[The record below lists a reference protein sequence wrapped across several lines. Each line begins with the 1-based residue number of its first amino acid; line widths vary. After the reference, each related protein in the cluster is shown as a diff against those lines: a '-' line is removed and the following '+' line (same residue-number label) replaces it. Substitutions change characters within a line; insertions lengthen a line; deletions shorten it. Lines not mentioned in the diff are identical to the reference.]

1 MKRDSPDAHDA
12 PPAPHAPGERY
23 VKPRIRK
30 ERDAAAR
37 AAALANVDPAR
48 TVVAQLKSHE
58 DGAVL
63 GPLLNLP
70 ATSTVSQLAEIVN
83 QLLNNDDELPYSF
96 FVDGKELSSSIHE
109 DIIVNQGK
117 SAEEMI
123 VISYSP
129 QAVFKV
135 RTVTRCSS
143 SLNGHTEA
151 VLIVCFSPDGSM
163 LATGSGDTTIRIWD
177 LNTETP
183 KFTLQ
188 GHTNWVQMLAWSPDA
203 KMLASGSMDK
213 TVRLWDPKTGK
224 ALGDALKSHSQLI
237 TGISWEPMHRNAQC
251 SRFATS
257 SKDSSIKV
265 WNALTRQVLF
275 TMTSHTAPATCV
287 KWGGAG
293 FIYSASRDKT
303 VRVWNAADGKLV
315 RVLEGHGH
323 WVNSIALSTDFLCRT
338 GPWDHTGRKYATA
351 EEAHAAAVARY
362 DNEKGASE
370 RVASCSDD
378 FTIFLWNPEV
388 GKKPIARLTGH
399 MQLVNHIS
407 FSPDGRTLASA
418 SFDKS
423 VKLWDGISGK
433 FIDTLRG
440 HVGAVYQVTF
450 SSDSRQVLS
459 GSRDSTLKVFDLKTK
474 KLKMDLPGHADEVF
488 SVDWSP
494 GGDKVASGGKDRV
507 VKM

>member
-1 MKRDSPDAHDA
+1 MKHRMDDE
-12 PPAPHAPGERY
+12 PAPQALTPGERY
-23 VKPRIRK
+23 VKPRIK
-30 ERDAAAR
+30 KQLDKAARDAA
-37 AAALANVDPAR
+37 LADIDPDR
-48 TVVAQLKSHE
+48 KIVAQLKSDE
-58 DGAVL
+58 DDSVL

-70 ATSTVSQLAEIVN
+70 VGSTIQQLAEIVN
-83 QLLNNDDELPYSF
+83 QLLQNEDPLPYAF
-96 FVDGKELSSSIHE
+96 FVDSKELSSTIHE

-117 SAEEMI
+117 SSEEMI
-123 VISYSP
+123 TITYRP

-151 VLIVCFSPDGSM
+151 VLIVSFSPDGSM

-183 KFTLQ
+183 RHTLQ

-203 KMLASGSMDK
+203 KMLTSGSMDK
-213 TVRLWDPKTGK
+213 TIRIWNPKTGK
-224 ALGDALKSHSQLI
+224 AMGDALKSHTQLI
-237 TGISWEPMHRNAQC
+237 TGLAWEPLHLNAQC
-251 SRFATS
+251 NRFASS
-257 SKDSSIKV
+257 SKDQSIKI
-265 WNALTRQVLF
+265 WNAITRQVII
-275 TMTSHTAPATCV
+275 TMTSHTAPVTCI
-287 KWGGAG
+287 KWGGSG
-293 FIYSASRDKT
+293 LLYSASRDKT
-303 VRVWNAADGKLV
+303 VRVWDSKDGKLV

-323 WVNSIALSTDFLCRT
+323 WVNSLAVSSEFLVRT
-338 GPWDHTGRKYATA
+338 GGWDHTSKKFADA
-351 EEAHAAAVARY
+351 EEAHQAAVERY
-362 DNEKGASE
+362 NTNKGIGPE
-370 RVASCSDD
+370 RLASCSDD
-378 FTIFLWNPEV
+378 FTIFLWTPETS
-388 GKKPIARLTGH
+388 KKPIARMTGH

-423 VKLWDGISGK
+423 VKLWDGFTGK

-459 GSRDSTLKVFDLKTK
+459 GSRDSTLKVWDLKTR